1 MIYAISEIEKLY
13 PNWYSP
19 DSNLSYEG
27 QKWIWENV
35 PISDEEDLTIEELLR
50 RNSVHVNGSD
60 IGGNK
65 LPGNNTQNSDKTE
78 AITKLQ
84 ETSYRTAPK
93 EISTYLEAIF
103 GIWQE
108 KPDHWL
114 SISQH
119 YTPKSI
125 NSVIN
130 EINKSVERGSI
141 TLRNPGAYFTLL
153 IKYHPK
159 RKLFIRTKGSHKR
172 SES

>member
-1 MIYAISEIEKLY
+1 MISPISEIQKLY
-13 PNWYSP
+13 PNWHSP
-19 DSNLSYEG
+19 DSNLPYED

-35 PISDEEDLTIEELLR
+35 PLSDEDKTTTTELQHW
-50 RNSVHVNGSD
+50 NNDHVNGID

-65 LPGNNTQNSDKTE
+65 LQENDIQNSDKTK
-78 AITKLQ
+78 AITKLK
-84 ETSYRTAPK
+84 ESNYRTAPK
-93 EISTYLEAIF
+93 ELTSYLEIIF

-114 SISQH
+114 FIAQH

-130 EINKSVERGSI
+130 EIDKSVERGSI
-141 TLRNPGAYFTLL
+141 TLRNPGAYFTRL

-159 RKLFIRTKGSHKR
+159 RKLFRRTNGSHKR
-172 SES
+172 S